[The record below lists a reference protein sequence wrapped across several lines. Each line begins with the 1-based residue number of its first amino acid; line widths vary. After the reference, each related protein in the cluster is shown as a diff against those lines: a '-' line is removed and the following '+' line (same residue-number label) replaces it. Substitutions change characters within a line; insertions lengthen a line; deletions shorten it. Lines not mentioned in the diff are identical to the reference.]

1 METETQRK
9 ERDMPVP
16 IEVKRFQSYLNHT
29 PCLVVISNDGTL
41 DIRASNGN
49 PSPVLSAA
57 YRCASDLQRS
67 RLRMEADAEILRMS
81 TAEWRK
87 HEEASNANITQ

>member
-1 METETQRK
+1 
-9 ERDMPVP
+9 MPT
-16 IEVKRFQSYLNHT
+16 EVKRFHSYLNHT
-29 PCLVVISNDGTL
+29 PCCCVVLNDGTL
-41 DIRASNGN
+41 DVRASNGN

-87 HEEASNANITQ
+87 HEEASNANLPH